1 MNSRQ
6 CSTLRV
12 IYSSTYIL
20 SVKAIRKPGTRR
32 FLQWGADQ
40 NRQDPWCRISTLVCA
55 PFSQESMYN
64 CIWWHGLPVL
74 SKPPNLPNPILNY
87 LVSTHWDREY
97 LLMATP
103 LWQIRIAYSRRR
115 WSGSAKGKDKPTE
128 IGCRQFRPYWMRCI
142 LHTRSI
148 FLLSRFQT
156 CSCLEIEIAAFQLP
170 TRFERRLSSLSTGHT
185 RNRRSGILTLQR
197 RTTR

>member
-6 CSTLRV
+6 CSTLWV
-12 IYSSTYIL
+12 LYSFTYIL
-20 SVKAIRKPGTRR
+20 SVKAIRKSCTRR

-64 CIWWHGLPVL
+64 CIWWHALPVL
-74 SKPPNLPNPILNY
+74 SKPPNLPNLPNPKPNY

-115 WSGSAKGKDKPTE
+115 WSGSAKGKDKPIE
-128 IGCRQFRPYWMRCI
+128 MGCRQFRPYW
-142 LHTRSI
+142 TWDVSSI
-148 FLLSRFQT
+148 HDLYFYLVGSKL
-156 CSCLEIEIAAFQLP
+156 AAA
-170 TRFERRLSSLSTGHT
+170 RRLRSPLFSSPHAS
-185 RNRRSGILTLQR
+185 R
-197 RTTR
+197 